1 MINRFGDKTMRSVR
15 RLINTALMVGVLA
28 LLSSCGQK
36 APLQFGPLELSGK
49 KIDNSA
55 PSSGIAEPKDWP
67 SGCSLLEKSEVKSL
81 LPNSKVSL
89 NSKDVKVLTGRG
101 ADYLI
106 PDGQCQVESN
116 QPGGRSNYSDLVWVD
131 VQAWGAPSAVR
142 DRARITDSPSNKD
155 LANSLGPQQCVELGG
170 AHDGLTPTLR
180 CFQGPLAFDVRGAV
194 GAKTEIAGAAS
205 DSEEVMLWYEN
216 VVKPVARAAG
226 AHVQV

>member
-1 MINRFGDKTMRSVR
+1 VPGGIEPAWRSIK
-15 RLINTALMVGVLA
+15 L
-28 LLSSCGQK
+28 
-36 APLQFGPLELSGK
+36 FGPRLGRRSGLG
-49 KIDNSA
+49 STECR
-55 PSSGIAEPKDWP
+55 PRPCP
-67 SGCSLLEKSEVKSL
+67 HY
-81 LPNSKVSL
+81 
-89 NSKDVKVLTGRG
+89 R
-101 ADYLI
+101 
-106 PDGQCQVESN
+106 
-116 QPGGRSNYSDLVWVD
+116 QPVD
-131 VQAWGAPSAVR
+131 
-142 DRARITDSPSNKD
+142 KD

>member
-1 MINRFGDKTMRSVR
+1 
-15 RLINTALMVGVLA
+15 
-28 LLSSCGQK
+28 
-36 APLQFGPLELSGK
+36 
-49 KIDNSA
+49 
-55 PSSGIAEPKDWP
+55 
-67 SGCSLLEKSEVKSL
+67 
-81 LPNSKVSL
+81 
-89 NSKDVKVLTGRG
+89 VLTGRG

-116 QPGGRSNYSDLVWVD
+116 QPGGQSNYSDLVWVD

-142 DRARITDSPSNKD
+142 DRARITDSSSIKD

-170 AHDGLTPTLR
+170 AHDRSTPTLR

-226 AHVQV
+226 AHVQVWSLTTSRLGARVQNLDGISRIRNWPARCPRPALG